1 MSNQRFVMSAVVAY
15 AALGLTAPVAAQQQD
30 QSAAAEA
37 LVKVDVVLTRVA
49 PPAESDP
56 RLEEARRNLER
67 TEVLFARGLV
77 TQAQLEKA
85 RAQPQVLQAESATT
99 SRLPYSLLV
108 AVGGQATRLRVDVN
122 VPYGTSTRVLDGGIK
137 STERQYH
144 PTGTS
149 IDCGATRLPD
159 GRYRLQLSVSDTSI
173 VSSERVDAAAGAS
186 TGVAFRTLSV
196 TNTLYVR
203 DGQTLPFSVGTDRI
217 TGETLRADVTL
228 TVLK

>member
-1 MSNQRFVMSAVVAY
+1 MSAMVAC
-15 AALGLTAPVAAQQQD
+15 AALSLAAAQVAAQQPD
-30 QSAAAEA
+30 QSAAEA

-49 PPAESDP
+49 PTAESDP
-56 RLEEARRNLER
+56 RLEEARRSLER
-67 TEVLFARGLV
+67 TEVLFTRGLV

-85 RAQPQVLQAESATT
+85 RAQAQVLQAENATT

-108 AVGGQATRLRVDVN
+108 AIGGQATRLRVDVS

-173 VSSERVDAAAGAS
+173 VSSERVDAAAGTT

-196 TNTLYVR
+196 ANTLYLR

-217 TGETLRADVTL
+217 TGETLRAEVTL